1 MAYVVKVLE
10 DQAIVVEDTINKL
23 CHRIVKDIKTL
34 KGKILSNVWRPLN
47 PRLSK

>member
-23 CHRIVKDIKTL
+23 CHRIVTDIKTL
-34 KGKILSNVWRPLN
+34 KGKILSNV
-47 PRLSK
+47 